1 MPRMIFA
8 ALSHRFA
15 GLAPWLLATTLAAQG
30 SSHGAGVAAEPDGFA
45 TETGIYLLAIPG
57 VDEDFVVFADGQLV
71 TRSNG
76 TARFTAIVQRSSALD
91 REFVLELEFSGQLA
105 PGNPGYPPAGGPV
118 LGLAPNAYAPA
129 GPVDPNTFTYY
140 TAVSGSLTGLRSFAG
155 ASVQLSGAWPA
166 QFGSGANNKNV
177 LSGFAVDLNLQ
188 VLQPPLVGSF
198 APTGPARL
206 RVTQLPEL
214 PHCATHVDAD
224 PTIATGPARVAAV
237 IPGLAND
244 YVFLPV
250 GTFTEAA
257 NGTATLQG
265 LLRRQSDYT
274 DQWQCDLA
282 LAGRLDPADPTH
294 PPAGSPVLQLAASA
308 YRSQGGPVDPAGWR
322 YYTQVTGTLVGAG
335 QNLGGTVTLVGNG
348 ALQVGVGAAQGN
360 LFFGAMATFTPTIA
374 TQPTGRTIAIPADI
388 TLQANLAPTC
398 ILPPPQ
404 VLTGDLQILPNVTE
418 LGAVYTGIDLGWTEQ
433 VAIGTT
439 IVSDPDPRRW
449 YLGNLQVRDHQTVEV
464 FPPQGSSPGLHPLRL
479 LHRGGSSAQLTL
491 DLRAP
496 GTPKLR
502 AERVIATGEDQHW
515 ILHQGQLQGPVL
527 SYIVL
532 SASPLPSVL
541 PGQIALQLGN
551 QFQETMVFTGLFHN
565 PTSGLLRVTI
575 PAMPPVFLGLRI
587 FQQAAM
593 IELANP
599 NLLPLAT
606 SDVWYTDY

>member
-1 MPRMIFA
+1 MGFVATSR
-8 ALSHRFA
+8 RFA
-15 GLAPWLLATTLAAQG
+15 CLAPCLLASILAAQG
-30 SSHGAGVAAEPDGFA
+30 PSHAAGTAAEPDGFA
-45 TETGIYLLAIPG
+45 VETGSYLLAIPG
-57 VDEDFVVFADGQLV
+57 VDEDFVVFADSQLL

-76 TARFTAIVQRSSALD
+76 TARFSAVVQRSSALD
-91 REFVLELEFSGQLA
+91 REFSLELEFSGYLA
-105 PGNPGYPPAGGPV
+105 PGSPGYPPAGGPV

-155 ASVQLSGAWPA
+155 ASVQLSGAGPA

-188 VLQPPLVGSF
+188 VLQPPLVGAL

-206 RVTQLPEL
+206 RATQLLEL

-224 PTIATGPARVAAV
+224 PTVATGPARVAAV
-237 IPGLAND
+237 IPGLGND

-250 GTFTEAA
+250 GSFTEAA

-282 LAGRLDPADPTH
+282 LAGRIDPADPAH

-308 YRSQGGPVDPAGWR
+308 YRSQGGPVDPASWR
-322 YYTQVTGTLVGAG
+322 YYTQVTGTIQGAG

-348 ALQVGVGAAQGN
+348 ALQVGLGAAQGN
-360 LFFGAMATFTPTIA
+360 LFFGAMGTFTPTIA
-374 TQPTGRTIAIPADI
+374 VQPTARTITIPGDI

-398 ILPPPQ
+398 ILPPIQ

-418 LGAVYTGIDLGWTEQ
+418 LGAVYTGIDLGWVEQ
-433 VAIGTT
+433 VAIATT

-449 YLGNLQVRDHQTVEV
+449 WLGNLQVRDHQTIEV
-464 FPPQGSSPGLHPLRL
+464 FPPPGLNPGLLPVRL
-479 LHRGGSSAQLTL
+479 LHRSRSSAPLTL
-491 DLRAP
+491 DVRAP
-496 GTPKLR
+496 ATPTLR
-502 AERVIATGEDQHW
+502 SEVAIATGEDQHW
-515 ILHQGQLQGPVL
+515 ILHRGQLQGPVL
-527 SYIVL
+527 SYLVL

-541 PGQIALQLGN
+541 PGQIALQIGN
-551 QFQETMVFTGLFHN
+551 LFQETMVFPGLFHD
-565 PTSGLLRVTI
+565 PTTGLLRITI

-587 FQQAAM
+587 FQQAAL

>member
-1 MPRMIFA
+1 M
-8 ALSHRFA
+8 ALLATSRRFA
-15 GLAPWLLATTLAAQG
+15 GLAPCLFATVLAAQG
-30 SSHGAGVAAEPDGFA
+30 SNYAAGAAAEPDGFA
-45 TETGIYLLAIPG
+45 LETGSYLLAIPG
-57 VDEDFVVFADGQLV
+57 VDEDFVVFADSQWV
-71 TRSNG
+71 ARSNG
-76 TARFTAIVQRSSALD
+76 TARFSAIVQRSGALD
-91 REFVLELEFSGQLA
+91 REFALELEFSGYQA
-105 PGNPGYPPAGGPV
+105 PGSPGYPPAGSPV
-118 LGLAPNAYAPA
+118 LGLAPAAYAPA
-129 GPVDPNTFTYY
+129 GPVDPTTFTYY
-140 TAVSGSLTGLRSFAG
+140 TAVTGSLTGLRSFAG

-177 LSGFAVDLNLQ
+177 LTGFAVDLNLQ

-206 RVTQLPEL
+206 RATQLVEL

-224 PTIATGPARVAAV
+224 PTVATGPTRVAAV

-265 LLRRQSDYT
+265 LLRRQADYT
-274 DQWQCDLA
+274 DQWLCQLA

-294 PPAGSPVLQLAASA
+294 PPAGSPVLQLAANA
-308 YRSQGGPVDPAGWR
+308 YRSQGGPVDPAAWR

-348 ALQVGVGAAQGN
+348 ALQVGLGAAQGN
-360 LFFGAMATFTPTIA
+360 LFFGAMATLTPTIA
-374 TQPTGRTIAIPADI
+374 AQPTARTITIPADI

-398 ILPPPQ
+398 ILPPVQ

-418 LGAVYTGIDLGWTEQ
+418 LGAVYTGIDLGWIEQ
-433 VAIGTT
+433 VAIGAT

-449 YLGNLQVRDHQTVEV
+449 WLGNLQVRDHQTVEV
-464 FPPQGSSPGLHPLRL
+464 FPPPGLNPGLLPVRL
-479 LHRGGSSAQLTL
+479 LHRGRSSAPLTL

-496 GTPKLR
+496 TAPTLR
-502 AERVIATGEDQHW
+502 SEATITTGEDQHW
-515 ILHQGQLQGPVL
+515 ILHRGQLQGPVL
-527 SYIVL
+527 SYVIL

-541 PGQIALQLGN
+541 PGQIALQIGN

-565 PTSGLLRVTI
+565 PTTGLLRVTI

-587 FQQAAM
+587 FQQAAL
-593 IELANP
+593 IELTNP

-606 SDVWYTDY
+606 SDVWFTDY